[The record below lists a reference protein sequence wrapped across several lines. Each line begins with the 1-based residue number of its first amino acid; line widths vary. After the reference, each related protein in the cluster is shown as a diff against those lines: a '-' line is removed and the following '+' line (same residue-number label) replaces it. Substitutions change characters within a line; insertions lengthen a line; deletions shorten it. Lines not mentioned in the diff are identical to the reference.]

1 MAKKQARAARLMD
14 RRFGE
19 KALKKAFRGG
29 AGGNVR
35 RADFRRNSQYDA
47 QQQQPPQEGDQPP
60 RQAQTRH
67 GPHFTSAGAA
77 STKINDEWQAR
88 AVGAPA
94 LIPPPT
100 HDGAAR
106 RHRIPSP
113 VTTRPCRPTNPLH
126 QTARSSWAV
135 LEPLFSK
142 FKARRVWQPF
152 YYDGVCAMH
161 LTSLGF
167 RDVVHEPGVD
177 FFARCAETNF
187 VKKVDF
193 IWDNP
198 PCALRGRRCNPL
210 QPPSLL
216 PLTDRGVYQRL
227 NSLRMRA
234 ADTNADTKE
243 AVLKA
248 LADTGKPFCM
258 LLPSSVLHTKFV
270 RDVLDMSQARARPG
284 ERPHHRQATC
294 GGRGSGARV

>member
-1 MAKKQARAARLMD
+1 MVPSLVLRGTGRRTWLTRDGHGRRQACHCTAFSLQLYILYADPGRLWCLGSNSSGPFQSSVNLCPLLQRVQASFFVHSHTLAQMGGAGDKRKRDAADAASPAGGLAAKKAEKMAKKQARAARLMD

-113 VTTRPCRPTNPLH
+113 VTTRP
-126 QTARSSWAV
+126 
-135 LEPLFSK
+135 
-142 FKARRVWQPF
+142 
-152 YYDGVCAMH
+152 
-161 LTSLGF
+161 
-167 RDVVHEPGVD
+167 
-177 FFARCAETNF
+177 
-187 VKKVDF
+187 
-193 IWDNP
+193 
-198 PCALRGRRCNPL
+198 
-210 QPPSLL
+210 
-216 PLTDRGVYQRL
+216 
-227 NSLRMRA
+227 
-234 ADTNADTKE
+234 
-243 AVLKA
+243 
-248 LADTGKPFCM
+248 
-258 LLPSSVLHTKFV
+258 
-270 RDVLDMSQARARPG
+270 
-284 ERPHHRQATC
+284 
-294 GGRGSGARV
+294 